1 MFKQLVKNVVLNIVK
16 DYIEP
21 KVESPQD
28 GYNPLNKIRDGLL
41 HWVAVPFNGTYV
53 WCQLRCLNATQMNE
67 CGAVTLIDVVKDH
80 EKEHKPSSRDFDK
93 FIEIRNIQESL
104 CREVFNNPT
113 FAEIEKLILGEDNV
127 LKSKKEELEKIK
139 KTDLSGLTDEQKK
152 EINSRIDK
160 LELELGFLLPED
172 TMSFCT
178 AWGLGIDVSD
188 IKKLSEEQLRDAA
201 ILATRGHDNP
211 TDHISGQYTD
221 RDKEDINMRAWSIY
235 EDYMHV
241 KQREYEI
248 LHNRRK

>member
-1 MFKQLVKNVVLNIVK
+1 MFKQLVKNVVLDIVK
-16 DYIEP
+16 GYIEP

-53 WCQLRCLNATQMNE
+53 WCQLRCLNATQLNT
-67 CGAVTLIDVVKDH
+67 CGAVTLIDIV
-80 EKEHKPSSRDFDK
+80 KEHKKSSNDFDK
-93 FIEIRNIQESL
+93 FIEIRNIQESI

-113 FAEIEKLILGEDNV
+113 FAEIENLILGEDNI
-127 LKSKKEELEKIK
+127 LQSKKEELDKIK
-139 KTDLSGLTDEQKK
+139 KTDLSSLTDEQKK

-160 LELELGFLLPED
+160 LDLELGFILPED

-178 AWGLGIDVSD
+178 SWGLGIDVSD

-211 TDHISGQYTD
+211 TDHISGQYTV

>member
-1 MFKQLVKNVVLNIVK
+1 MFKQLIKDVVLNIVK

-53 WCQLRCLNATQMNE
+53 WCQLRCLNATQLNT
-67 CGAVTLIDVVKDH
+67 CGAVTLIDIV
-80 EKEHKPSSRDFDK
+80 KEHKTSSKDFDK

>member
-21 KVESPQD
+21 KVESPHD

-53 WCQLRCLNATQMNE
+53 WCQLRCLNATQLNT
-67 CGAVTLIDVVKDH
+67 CGAVTLINIVKEH
-80 EKEHKPSSRDFDK
+80 EKEHKPSSNDFDK
-93 FIEIRNIQESL
+93 FIEIRNIQENI

-113 FAEIEKLILGEDNV
+113 FADIEKLILGEDNIQ
-127 LKSKKEELEKIK
+127 KSKKEELDKIK
-139 KTDLSGLTDEQKK
+139 KTDLTSLTDEQKK

-160 LELELGFLLPED
+160 LELELGFILPED

-178 AWGLGIDVSD
+178 SWGLGIDVSD

-221 RDKEDINMRAWSIY
+221 RDKEDINMRAWSLY

>member
-21 KVESPQD
+21 KAESPQD

-41 HWVAVPFNGTYV
+41 HWVEVPFNGTYV

-67 CGAVTLIDVVKDH
+67 CGAVTLIDIVKEH
-80 EKEHKPSSRDFDK
+80 EKEHKPSSNDFDK
-93 FIEIRNIQESL
+93 FIEIRNIQENL
-104 CREVFNNPT
+104 CREIFNNPT
-113 FAEIEKLILGEDNV
+113 FNEIEELILGEDNV
-127 LKSKKEELEKIK
+127 LQSKKEELEKIK

-152 EINSRIDK
+152 DINSRIDK
-160 LELELGFLLPED
+160 LELELGFILPED

-178 AWGLGIDVSD
+178 SWGLGIDVSD

-221 RDKEDINMRAWSIY
+221 RDKEDINMRAWSVY